1 MKNLFQYLYIL
12 AANMLVALALTACSS
27 DDYLG
32 VTNGEEDKQL
42 PEVTQKLSGPMP
54 ASVEIRVIYG
64 HLHGYTSFHENPP
77 IEGTTFL
84 SKNPT
89 FKFTLKDNQWVPDKA
104 NPKYLYAFSSGKMF
118 NTESST
124 PYAIDIHY
132 FNEKGEDIT
141 EKMVADGKDKKLQ
154 HFFIPE
160 NIKPLK
166 DFDKTI
172 DNPNNNEIFRY
183 DYIDPTPFGK
193 TIKKD
198 GAEYNGLKNP
208 MGFKGYITF
217 GYSRHTFNL
226 AIKLMEAKNQ
236 KTSNQ
241 KELDFFYNDQIGKV
255 EHSPQKIAS
264 WLPTS
269 EQEKNDLWY
278 PTINIPVM
286 VYIDWC
292 EEYVGDVK
300 IKDGKLPKLEE
311 LSPKT
316 QRLVKTIHDN
326 LHIPYKEILEN
337 LHYRLYGDT
346 DPESGSY
353 WF

>member
-1 MKNLFQYLYIL
+1 
-12 AANMLVALALTACSS
+12 
-27 DDYLG
+27 
-32 VTNGEEDKQL
+32 
-42 PEVTQKLSGPMP
+42 MP

-198 GAEYNGLKNP
+198 GAKYNGLKNP

-255 EHSPQKIAS
+255 EHNPQKIAS

-300 IKDGKLPKLEE
+300 IDDGKLPKLEE